1 MAESFH
7 PWEVVQ
13 QVRTLLQDDL
23 PDTFLVT
30 ELDPP
35 PLLRFDAYN
44 LRYTQRNLLG
54 FFNDAMQRVAI
65 VRPDLFTRYVTITEY
80 DPVSP
85 TKIRLDDAIR
95 IIEVLRAYDDAG
107 QTAPFEVDKM
117 SMDRSAPD
125 WHSHPRGLCRNWM
138 RNQRIPQ
145 EFFIYPP
152 PTSVQRLEVSYTR
165 SPPRYTSL
173 QSLVVDP
180 GRTYQTA
187 LVDYMMYLCESADD
201 EHVLSGRAEMFKSN
215 FETAMGISAES
226 RILFDKEE
234 AGVPPAG
241 GPSG

>member
-44 LRYTQRNLLG
+44 LRYTQRQLLG

-65 VRPDLFTRYVTITEY
+65 IRPDLFTKYVTISEY
-80 DPVSP
+80 DAVSP

-95 IIEVLRAYDDAG
+95 IIEVLRAYDDSN

-117 SMDRSAPD
+117 SMDRGAPD
-125 WHSHPRGLCRNWM
+125 WPNTPNL
-138 RNQRIPQ
+138 
-145 EFFIYPP
+145 
-152 PTSVQRLEVSYTR
+152 
-165 SPPRYTSL
+165 SL
-173 QSLVVDP
+173 I
-180 GRTYQTA
+180 
-187 LVDYMMYLCESADD
+187 
-201 EHVLSGRAEMFKSN
+201 H
-215 FETAMGISAES
+215 I
-226 RILFDKEE
+226 
-234 AGVPPAG
+234 
-241 GPSG
+241 

>member
-7 PWEVVQ
+7 PWVVVQ

-23 PDTFLVT
+23 PDTFLIT

-44 LRYTQRNLLG
+44 LRYTQRHLLG
-54 FFNDAMQRVAI
+54 FFNNALQRVAI
-65 VRPDLFTRYVTITEY
+65 VRPDLFTRYTTITEY
-80 DPVSP
+80 DSVSP
-85 TKIRLDDAIR
+85 TKIRVDDAIR

-138 RNQRIPQ
+138 RNQRIPE

-152 PTSVQRLEVSYTR
+152 PTSTQRLEVSYTR
-165 SPPRYTSL
+165 SPPNYTRMTDT
-173 QSLVVDP
+173 VDDP

-187 LVDYMMYLCESADD
+187 IVDYIMYLCESADD
-201 EHVLSGRAEMFKSN
+201 EHVLSGRAMMFKEN
-215 FETAMGISAES
+215 FESAMGVSAEARVLS
-226 RILFDKEE
+226 DKEG
-234 AGVPPAG
+234 AGVSPAPA
-241 GPSG
+241 PSG

>member
-44 LRYTQRNLLG
+44 LRYTQRNLLR

-65 VRPDLFTRYVTITEY
+65 IRPDLFTKYVTITEY
-80 DPVSP
+80 DSVSP

-152 PTSVQRLEVSYTR
+152 PTSVQRLEVSYTH
-165 SPPRYTSL
+165 SPPNYTNL
-173 QSLVVDP
+173 KVLVEEP

-201 EHVLSGRAEMFKSN
+201 EHVLSGRAMMFKDS
-215 FETAMGISAES
+215 FESAMGISAEA
-226 RILFDKEE
+226 RILSDKEE
-234 AGVPPAG
+234 AGVSQSQPPNG
-241 GPSG
+241 